1 MALLA
6 LGLLLALYRARS
18 GDRLGEVRI
27 GAAPWVMVDF
37 RTVVYYP
44 AKAFADGVN
53 PYDAKVYLAR
63 YPAPLAFRGYPPALL
78 AASRPFGW
86 LSFHQAA
93 GLQIGITFALFGVLA
108 WVSLT
113 LSGVR
118 PTFSLLTAMVGL
130 LLLSRPGHW
139 NLLLGQPTLI
149 MVLGVYAAL
158 VLPKRRVVWAGI
170 ALAVTM
176 LKPTYGLPLAVLML
190 FLDRWKAVL
199 VGGVITTL
207 VNLAVLAML
216 ASRSGG
222 YREAISLIRSGERGV
237 DASTIATQFSA
248 FRIDAIAMVS
258 RFAGHSLGLVVAF
271 LIAGSLL
278 GLAAFALRRRIQAG
292 PEAALDP
299 LNAGVACTAILI
311 CVYHVGYDTLL
322 LVWPATALIVGI
334 VRAGASGMRER
345 IQLGLLLVLGLNW
358 LSTYTVLEAIG
369 FETGLA
375 LAVISLNSI
384 ALAGL
389 FAAFVSAALA
399 RAPSPG

>member
-1 MALLA
+1 M
-6 LGLLLALYRARS
+6 
-18 GDRLGEVRI
+18 
-27 GAAPWVMVDF
+27 
-37 RTVVYYP
+37 YYP

-63 YPAPLAFRGYPPALL
+63 YPAPLAFPRLP
-78 AASRPFGW
+78 SRPARRQPAIRLAVVPPG
-86 LSFHQAA
+86 SGAA
-93 GLQIGITFALFGVLA
+93 DRNYVALFGVLA

-199 VGGVITTL
+199 VGGVITAL
-207 VNLAVLAML
+207 ANLAVLAML

-222 YREAISLIRSGERGV
+222 YREAISLVRSGDRGV

-248 FRIDAIAMVS
+248 FRIDAIGMVS

-271 LIAGSLL
+271 LIAGALL

-292 PEAALDP
+292 RRAHSTRSMPGRLYRDP
-299 LNAGVACTAILI
+299 DLCVPRGIRHTA
-311 CVYHVGYDTLL
+311 
-322 LVWPATALIVGI
+322 P
-334 VRAGASGMRER
+334 
-345 IQLGLLLVLGLNW
+345 
-358 LSTYTVLEAIG
+358 
-369 FETGLA
+369 GLA
-375 LAVISLNSI
+375 GYRPHRRHRQGRRVRNA
-384 ALAGL
+384 
-389 FAAFVSAALA
+389 
-399 RAPSPG
+399 